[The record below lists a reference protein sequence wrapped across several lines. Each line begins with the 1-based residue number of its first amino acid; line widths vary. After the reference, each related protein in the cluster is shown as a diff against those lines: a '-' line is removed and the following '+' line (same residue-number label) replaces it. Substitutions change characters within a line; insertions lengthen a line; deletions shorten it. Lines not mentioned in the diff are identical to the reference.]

1 MIRIYLSLT
10 LMVFSLETLSDDH
23 KKKGANKDMKKLKES
38 MGYWKAEDCKN
49 ISDAA
54 GLFLYYSYEVLEE
67 SSELR
72 EAGKELQADKLGEGG
87 VALSQVAANYAKTFE
102 AFCKR

>member
-1 MIRIYLSLT
+1 
-10 LMVFSLETLSDDH
+10 
-23 KKKGANKDMKKLKES
+23 

-49 ISDAA
+49 VSDAA

>member
-1 MIRIYLSLT
+1 MIRIYLSLI

-49 ISDAA
+49 VSDAA

-72 EAGKELQADKLGEGG
+72 EAGKELQADKLGE
-87 VALSQVAANYAKTFE
+87 
-102 AFCKR
+102 

>member
-1 MIRIYLSLT
+1 MIRIYLFLI
-10 LMVFSLETLSDDH
+10 LMVFSSETLSDDH
-23 KKKGANKDMKKLKES
+23 KEKGANKDMRKLKES

-49 ISDAA
+49 VSDSA
-54 GLFLYYSYEVLEE
+54 GMFLYYSYEVLEE
-67 SSELR
+67 SSRLR

>member
-1 MIRIYLSLT
+1 
-10 LMVFSLETLSDDH
+10 
-23 KKKGANKDMKKLKES
+23 MKKLEKS

-49 ISDAA
+49 VSDAA

>member
-1 MIRIYLSLT
+1 MCIRDS
-10 LMVFSLETLSDDH
+10 
-23 KKKGANKDMKKLKES
+23 
-38 MGYWKAEDCKN
+38 WKAEDCKN
-49 ISDAA
+49 VSDAA